1 VRFIAPAFRTAATK
15 AVRRGTPYCND
26 KSGQTPMLLSIF
38 RWSMFL
44 WGCLALC
51 GMSYYASQSFPRI
64 DDITANE
71 LMFGFALSALYGWPA
86 WLSLPVLAIVSRK
99 SLSRLKIVLLL
110 APVLLAAL
118 LFVISLFLSDGA

>member
-1 VRFIAPAFRTAATK
+1 
-15 AVRRGTPYCND
+15 
-26 KSGQTPMLLSIF
+26 
-38 RWSMFL
+38 
-44 WGCLALC
+44 
-51 GMSYYASQSFPRI
+51 MSYYASQWFPRI

-71 LMFGFALSALYGWPA
+71 LMFGFALSVLYGWPA
-86 WLSLPVLAIVSRK
+86 WLSLPVLTIVSRK